1 MLNQAI
7 SILGA
12 VIVLGAYLGLQRDW
26 LHAHSRMYNGLNFVG
41 ALLLLWVALADQRAG
56 FIIVEGSWAL
66 LSVPGM
72 IKSKG
77 KED

>member
-1 MLNQAI
+1 MFNQAI
-7 SILGA
+7 SIVGA

-26 LHAHSRMYNGLNFVG
+26 LRAHSRMYNGLNFVG
-41 ALLLLWVALADQRAG
+41 AVLLLWVALADQQAG

-77 KED
+77 KKD